1 MKAIIKGRGYVTDNA
16 EFLGEV
22 TLNGARAGLKW
33 WSAGLYRI
41 PRAGCYFLAGEGNSM
56 TGWRRRVDSGG
67 WAEGQG
73 IVPMNLKEARECLTT
88 AQWRKIPPRE
98 LSIELVADER
108 SGWATGQFPWFFLF
122 LLGLSLGSFGPTH
135 ALGPV
140 RPAMT
145 RRARSASLLS
155 SY

>member
-16 EFLGEV
+16 ELLGEV
-22 TLNGARAGLKW
+22 TLNGARTGLKW

-88 AQWRKIPPRE
+88 AQVE
-98 LSIELVADER
+98 
-108 SGWATGQFPWFFLF
+108 G
-122 LLGLSLGSFGPTH
+122 GLR
-135 ALGPV
+135 
-140 RPAMT
+140 RPGY
-145 RRARSASLLS
+145 RHR
-155 SY
+155 

>member
-16 EFLGEV
+16 ELLGEV
-22 TLNGARAGLKW
+22 TLNGARTGLKW

-41 PRAGCYFLAGEGNSM
+41 PRAGCYFLAGEGNFM

-88 AQWRKIPPRE
+88 AQVEAAAFGDQAIVTGDGSRDVGPGSSPWRVRRRASSRCAAPKHAGDPDQQTCADEP
-98 LSIELVADER
+98 SNQVAD
-108 SGWATGQFPWFFLF
+108 P
-122 LLGLSLGSFGPTH
+122 
-135 ALGPV
+135 
-140 RPAMT
+140 
-145 RRARSASLLS
+145 SA
-155 SY
+155 